1 MGLAV
6 TRRVIMFARTERLT
20 LRPGWPEDAREL
32 VRAIGHESVVTRLSK
47 APWPYTLG
55 DALDFLQRPAVPG
68 EKAMLIYAHHPD
80 AVRLVGGIGI
90 HFDEEGNHALGYWLT
105 PGAWGRG
112 YATEAGRAVIAN
124 ARHTLRL
131 RKLHAGHFVD
141 NAASARVLRKL
152 GFRPT
157 GKVAP
162 TFCRARGEM
171 VPTAKFELALTG
183 EENCDDPA
191 RGKMAA

>member
-1 MGLAV
+1 
-6 TRRVIMFARTERLT
+6 MFARTERLT
-20 LRPGWPEDAREL
+20 LRPGWPEDAHDL
-32 VRAIGHESVVTRLSK
+32 VRAIAHESVVTRLSR

-55 DALDFLQRPAVPG
+55 DALDFLKRVPG
-68 EKAMLIYAHHPD
+68 TAESAMLICAHHPD

-90 HFDEEGNHALGYWLT
+90 HLDEEGNHELGYWLT

-131 RKLHAGHFVD
+131 RKLTAGHFVD
-141 NAASARVLRKL
+141 NPASARVLRKL

-157 GKVAP
+157 GKVVLSP
-162 TFCRARGEM
+162 CRARGEM
-171 VPTAKFELALTG
+171 VSTVKFEMDLTAQDS
-183 EENCDDPA
+183 CDDPA
-191 RGKMAA
+191 RGMMAA

>member
-1 MGLAV
+1 
-6 TRRVIMFARTERLT
+6 MFARTERLT
-20 LRPGWPEDAREL
+20 LRPGWPEDAPEL
-32 VRAIGHESVVTRLSK
+32 VRAIAHEAVVTRLSK

-55 DALDFLQRPAVPG
+55 DALDFLKRVHVPG

-90 HFDEEGNHALGYWLT
+90 HRDDEGNHELGYWLT

-112 YATEAGRAVIAN
+112 YATEAARAVIAN
-124 ARHTLRL
+124 ARYTLRL
-131 RKLHAGHFVD
+131 RKLTAGHFTD
-141 NAASARVLRKL
+141 NPASGRVLRKL

-157 GKVAP
+157 GKIAP
-162 TFCRARGEM
+162 TFCRARGEA
-171 VPTAKFELALTG
+171 VPTAKFELDLAG
-183 EENCDDPA
+183 EDSCDDPA